1 MYMIENDSRQMM
13 VERCAAKTVIVFQ
26 PLFQKNKNKALKYL
40 RIERCTSNSKEKC
53 FSKPK
58 LSHNS

>member
-1 MYMIENDSRQMM
+1 MIAYDSQQMM
-13 VERCAAKTVIVFQ
+13 VERCAAKTLIVFQ

-40 RIERCTSNSKEKC
+40 RIERYTSNSKEKC
-53 FSKPK
+53 FFKTK